1 MGDVISLKSRVP
13 AMSSDAVAK
22 VRKLETVISDL
33 PQTSVS
39 THHILHGGIYA
50 RTVMIPAGS
59 VITGALINVPTTLV
73 ICGDCT
79 VYIGEESVRVQGY
92 NVFAASAGRKQA
104 FIAHSDLFLTMS
116 FVTDAQSIEEAEDQ
130 FTDEAHL
137 LVSRSPDAEN
147 HVLITGE

>member
-33 PQTSVS
+33 PQTPVS

>member
-1 MGDVISLKSRVP
+1 MGDVIALKSRVP
-13 AMSSDAVAK
+13 AMTHEAVAK
-22 VRKLETVISDL
+22 VRQLEGVISDL
-33 PQTSVS
+33 PQTPVS

-50 RTVMIPAGS
+50 RTVMIPAGT
-59 VITGALINVPTTLV
+59 VITGALVKVPTTLV
-73 ICGDCT
+73 VCGDCT

-116 FVTDAQSIEEAEDQ
+116 FATDAQTIEHAEEQ

-137 LVSRSPDAEN
+137 LVSRSADAEN
-147 HVLITGE
+147 HILITGE

>member
-1 MGDVISLKSRVP
+1 MGNVVEFKSRVP
-13 AMSSDAVAK
+13 AMSSEAIAK
-22 VRKLETVISDL
+22 VRQLETVISAL
-33 PQTSVS
+33 PQTPIS

-50 RTVMIPAGS
+50 RTVMIPAGM
-59 VITGALINVPTTLV
+59 VITGALIKVPTTLV

-79 VYIGEESVRVQGY
+79 VHIGDESVRVQGY

-104 FIAHSDLFLTMS
+104 FIAHTDLFLTMS
-116 FVTDAQSIEEAEDQ
+116 FATAAQTVEDAEDE

-137 LVSRSPDAEN
+137 LISRSPAAEN